1 MYYRRVQVTN
11 LMWFITRFTQRPF
24 GGAFFMFWINRC

>member
-11 LMWFITRFTQRPF
+11 LMWSTDTICIVRDLSQGSLFY
-24 GGAFFMFWINRC
+24 

>member
-11 LMWFITRFTQRPF
+11 LMWFFSHISRGSSDPLFLYL
-24 GGAFFMFWINRC
+24 